1 MKTYFSSQMPVLSQD
16 PFLVCDHTFC
26 TCTCVWES
34 QWILFT
40 LEESEMPG
48 SPVLKL
54 TGPFGSNHQMCH
66 GKTATSWC
74 KGRQDVASIN
84 IFLQGWQWLSF
95 WLGLCTCVKFL
106 STSLQVII
114 LRVCNKKN
122 NCLSLVP
129 LSLWRTWSIV
139 YCDWQTETKE
149 RKGFISVT
157 SSR

>member
-1 MKTYFSSQMPVLSQD
+1 MPVLSQD
-16 PFLVCDHTFC
+16 PFLVCDHTFWMC
-26 TCTCVWES
+26 VCVWES
-34 QWILFT
+34 LWILFT

-114 LRVCNKKN
+114 SRACNTKN
-122 NCLSLVP
+122 KNEFPSLSLMHTIHSVP
-129 LSLWRTWSIV
+129 WLTNR
-139 YCDWQTETKE
+139 DKREE
-149 RKGFISVT
+149 GFYQCHLLQIG
-157 SSR
+157 SSGN